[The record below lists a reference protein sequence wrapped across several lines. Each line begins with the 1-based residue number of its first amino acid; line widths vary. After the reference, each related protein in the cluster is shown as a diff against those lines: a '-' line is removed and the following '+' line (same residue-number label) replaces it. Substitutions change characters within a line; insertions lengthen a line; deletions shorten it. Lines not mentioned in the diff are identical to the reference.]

1 LTNVRPGAKFLDM
14 HTTGRELRTLRTLS
28 GVTVNA
34 LVAEMGV
41 SRTTVWVM
49 ERQPIVAPEKA
60 AQYRE
65 AIARLM
71 QKAA

>member
-1 LTNVRPGAKFLDM
+1 MQT
-14 HTTGRELRTLRTLS
+14 TTGRELRTLRTLS

-41 SRTTVWVM
+41 SRTTLWTL
-49 ERQPIVAPEKA
+49 ERRNVVSPEQA
-60 AQYRE
+60 AKYRE